1 MLTPELKRPLF
12 TLSYPPIYFC
22 RVRQPKKDPDDQV
35 EFTPNVYEN
44 AKVSNE
50 KPKPAPKPRPDKGN
64 DLQTWR

>member
-1 MLTPELKRPLF
+1 MLTPELNKPLF
-12 TLSYPPIYFC
+12 TLSYFC

-50 KPKPAPKPRPDKGN
+50 KPKPAPKPRPDKGI